1 LINEIEDPLFLKNV
15 LGFPNAPV
23 LDLAKLTLAG
33 HSMGGGT
40 AIKTAWNDK
49 RVKCVL
55 THDPWLSPL
64 RDEISDPRG
73 FKKKF
78 DADQSLFILNS
89 EAFVGF
95 YKTVYDLR
103 QTTDIITARCKK
115 VDDIIL
121 KESDHCH

>member
-1 LINEIEDPLFLKNV
+1 MINEIEDPLFLKNV
-15 LGFPNAPV
+15 LGFNNKPV
-23 LDLAKLTLAG
+23 LDLEKLTVAG

-64 RDEISDPRG
+64 RDEINDPRG

-78 DADQSLFILNS
+78 SADQSLLILNS
-89 EAFVGF
+89 EGF
-95 YKTVYDLR
+95 INFYEDVYDLKA
-103 QTTDIITARCKK
+103 TTDKVTARCK
-115 VDDIIL
+115 
-121 KESDHCH
+121 